1 MRISDWS
8 SDVCSSDLLAAL
20 FYVSNWAVMAGEA
33 GFDHINHL
41 WSLSV
46 EEQFYIVWPVILMVA
61 GRRALPVAL
70 LGIVA
75 SAAWRAHLYDGVW
88 LDVYS
93 RTDARADAFLVGCCL
108 ALSPR
113 LRRAL
118 SWGATPGLLVFAAA
132 VVWLARD
139 DKVLYDGGFTVVA
152 IACAAMIAG
161 VVERGRGRL
170 LLDRTVLVVIG
181 VAPYCVYL

>member
-1 MRISDWS
+1 
-8 SDVCSSDLLAAL
+8 
-20 FYVSNWAVMAGEA
+20 MAGEA

-46 EEQFYIVWPVILMVA
+46 EEQFYIVWPVVLMVA

-93 RTDARADAFLVGCCL
+93 RPDARADAFLVGCCL
-108 ALSPR
+108 ALSSRP
-113 LRRAL
+113 RRAL
-118 SWGATPGLLVFAAA
+118 SWGAPPGSLGSTSC
-132 VVWLARD
+132 R
-139 DKVLYDGGFTVVA
+139 
-152 IACAAMIAG
+152 
-161 VVERGRGRL
+161 ERRW
-170 LLDRTVLVVIG
+170 
-181 VAPYCVYL
+181 

>member
-46 EEQFYIVWPVILMVA
+46 EEQFYIVWPVVLMVA

-75 SAAWRAHLYDGVW
+75 SAALRAHLYDGVW
-88 LDVYS
+88 LDVYRDPKRGVS
-93 RTDARADAFLVGCCL
+93 GKGGAGSVDSGG
-108 ALSPR
+108 
-113 LRRAL
+113 RRI
-118 SWGATPGLLVFAAA
+118 V
-132 VVWLARD
+132 
-139 DKVLYDGGFTVVA
+139 KKK
-152 IACAAMIAG
+152 
-161 VVERGRGRL
+161 
-170 LLDRTVLVVIG
+170 
-181 VAPYCVYL
+181 

>member
-1 MRISDWS
+1 
-8 SDVCSSDLLAAL
+8 
-20 FYVSNWAVMAGEA
+20 MAGEA

-46 EEQFYIVWPVILMVA
+46 EEQFYIVWPVVLMVA

-93 RTDARADAFLVGCCL
+93 RTDARADAFLEIGRAPWRERVWPYGERYVVGEVL
-108 ALSPR
+108 KQNNK
-113 LRRAL
+113 
-118 SWGATPGLLVFAAA
+118 T
-132 VVWLARD
+132 RD
-139 DKVLYDGGFTVVA
+139 
-152 IACAAMIAG
+152 
-161 VVERGRGRL
+161 
-170 LLDRTVLVVIG
+170 
-181 VAPYCVYL
+181 

>member
-1 MRISDWS
+1 
-8 SDVCSSDLLAAL
+8 
-20 FYVSNWAVMAGEA
+20 
-33 GFDHINHL
+33 
-41 WSLSV
+41 
-46 EEQFYIVWPVILMVA
+46 MVA

-118 SWGATPGLLVFAAA
+118 SWGAPPGLLVFAAD

-139 DKVLYDGGFTVVA
+139 DKVLYEIGRA
-152 IACAAMIAG
+152 SWW
-161 VVERGRGRL
+161 ER
-170 LLDRTVLVVIG
+170 VCQYV
-181 VAPYCVYL
+181 

>member
-1 MRISDWS
+1 
-8 SDVCSSDLLAAL
+8 
-20 FYVSNWAVMAGEA
+20 MAGEA

-46 EEQFYIVWPVILMVA
+46 EEQFYIVWPVVLMVA

-93 RTDARADAFLVGCCL
+93 RTDARAAAFLVGCCR
-108 ALSPR
+108 ALSHR
-113 LRRAL
+113 LRTAL
-118 SWGATPGLLVFAAA
+118 SWG
-132 VVWLARD
+132 RSE
-139 DKVLYDGGFTVVA
+139 
-152 IACAAMIAG
+152 
-161 VVERGRGRL
+161 ERRVGQG
-170 LLDRTVLVVIG
+170 
-181 VAPYCVYL
+181 CVSTCR